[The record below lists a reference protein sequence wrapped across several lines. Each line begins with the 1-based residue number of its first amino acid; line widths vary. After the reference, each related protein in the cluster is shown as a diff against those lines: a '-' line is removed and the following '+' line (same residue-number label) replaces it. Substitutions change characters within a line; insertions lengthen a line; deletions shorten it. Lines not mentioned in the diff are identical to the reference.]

1 MSQSNHS
8 PVSQALAR
16 KWRPRDFESL
26 VGQQHVVQALSHA
39 LDTGRLHHAYLF
51 TGTRGV
57 GKTTIARI
65 MAKAVNCER
74 GMSSKPCGVCQ
85 ACTEIS
91 QGSFVDLL
99 EVDAATNTKV
109 DEMRQLLENAMYAPT
124 SGRYKVYVIDEVHML
139 SSSAF
144 NAMLKTLEEPPGHV
158 LFILA
163 TTDPQKIPATVLSRC
178 LQFGLRQLAPDQ
190 ISEHLSHILQT
201 EGIAFEPGA
210 LRLLAKAARGSLR
223 DALSLTDQA
232 IAYSAGQVSEP
243 TVRQMLGAVDQKVVL
258 SILQALAAGDG
269 GALIALSN
277 TLAAS
282 SAPFAA
288 LLDELAAAS
297 YRLSV
302 AAIAGHVNHDD
313 PDEVALAEVRG
324 LLNPQTLQ
332 LIYQIA
338 THARAE
344 LHLAPEESIGFGM
357 ALIRM
362 LAFKPGGSRS
372 ASMAGSMAGSIS
384 GSEGSLA
391 DSSTSGSIA
400 NRQVADP
407 AATRSPAAQPLA
419 PATVATSVPAS
430 APLFSGTPVN
440 RAPESRTT
448 SSPATANPMAVSV
461 AANPVVDRPLGP
473 AAAALAASRAMIAAR
488 SGQTGGASNR
498 VQASPQPI
506 VQPVA
511 QSPAHPGIAIDK
523 VEQKQEIKREPIEQA
538 VPPDAPVPH
547 VAEPQIPAP
556 SLDAQVEDD
565 DSEPPWVREEPMGEA
580 RYAATHKGLPTVENW
595 PSISQQVPAK
605 GLTRQALVQTELIS
619 AKSDGDQLLITLL
632 TGVKAYAEAAM
643 IGRIEAALTE
653 FFATTVRLTMQ
664 TGQVAQTAH
673 AVQSEN
679 RKQAMEEARASI
691 DADPFIG
698 ELKALMGATV
708 VQGSQRPLHEQGPAD
723 V

>member
-16 KWRPRDFESL
+16 KWRPRDFASL

-65 MAKAVNCER
+65 MAKAVNCEQ

-91 QGSFVDLL
+91 QGRFVDLL

-190 ISEHLSHILQT
+190 ISDHLSHILQT
-201 EGIAFEPGA
+201 EGMVSEPGA
-210 LRLLAKAARGSLR
+210 LRLIAKAARGSLR

-232 IAYSAGQVSEP
+232 IAYSAGQITEP

-269 GALIALSN
+269 AGLIALSN
-277 TLAAS
+277 ALAAG

-302 AAIAGHVNHDD
+302 AAIAGHVNQDD
-313 PDEVALAEVRG
+313 PDEAALAQVQG
-324 LLNPQTLQ
+324 QLHPQALQ

-362 LAFKPGGSRS
+362 LAFKPGGMTEPV
-372 ASMAGSMAGSIS
+372 AH
-384 GSEGSLA
+384 
-391 DSSTSGSIA
+391 ST
-400 NRQVADP
+400 P
-407 AATRSPAAQPLA
+407 LTRSNPMPKSVAAMPLA
-419 PATVATSVPAS
+419 SPSVATSVVPPAPRQDAIA
-430 APLFSGTPVN
+430 APT
-440 RAPESRTT
+440 APAQRT
-448 SSPATANPMAVSV
+448 SSGPAA
-461 AANPVVDRPLGP
+461 DRPLGP
-473 AAAALAASRAMIAAR
+473 AAAALAASRAMMAAKSGPAGATTGHTRPAVDKPPVER
-488 SGQTGGASNR
+488 SATTAAIQPPWAQAANLQPASEKPEKTQSKQT
-498 VQASPQPI
+498 
-506 VQPVA
+506 
-511 QSPAHPGIAIDK
+511 
-523 VEQKQEIKREPIEQA
+523 
-538 VPPDAPVPH
+538 APVVPRN
-547 VAEPQIPAP
+547 V
-556 SLDAQVEDD
+556 D
-565 DSEPPWVREEPMGEA
+565 DSEPPWVTEEPLGILPTQSESSPAPQPEYEA
-580 RYAATHKGLPTVENW
+580 APTEAASAAPSTPDVRASESGLPTIENW
-595 PSISQQVPAK
+595 PDVSQQIPAK
-605 GLTRQALVQTELIS
+605 GLTRQALVQTELLS
-619 AKSDGDQLLITLL
+619 AKSEDGQILITLL
-632 TGVKAYAEAAM
+632 TGVKAYAEASMA
-643 IGRIEAALTE
+643 GRMESALSE
-653 FFATTVRLTMQ
+653 YFGAPVRLLMQ

-691 DADPFIG
+691 EADPFIG
-698 ELKALMGATV
+698 QLKSMMGASV